1 MQPSV
6 FKITSAASVN
16 LTQPLGTVP
25 SADLYGYE
33 IYNTNVAARF
43 VKFYWGAPGT
53 FSGGGDTPTVG
64 TDVPKITIQVPAT
77 GKASSNYACPV
88 GGPGTMFMAMTVN
101 AADTD
106 ATAVGAGDL
115 IASIFVG

>member
-6 FKITSAASVN
+6 FKITFAASVN

-33 IYNTNVAARF
+33 I